1 MSQSHALSL
10 PASPLRLL
18 PHATL
23 PEGPAVVHILRTER
37 REARRSASDWLICG
51 PIRLHRPH
59 REVMVGHEPVQLRPR
74 EFALL
79 EWLMDH
85 PGHYFTRDELL
96 MEIWGLGFN
105 PGTNVVDVQVYTLRR
120 KLARVGAGRVIETMR
135 GVGYRAN
142 PAG

>member
-1 MSQSHALSL
+1 MPQPHALSL

-18 PHATL
+18 PHAT
-23 PEGPAVVHILRTER
+23 PQNGPAVVHILRTER
-37 REARRSASDWLICG
+37 RETRCSASDRLICG
-51 PIRLHRPH
+51 PIRLHRRH
-59 REVMVGHEPVQLRPR
+59 REVIVGHEPVRLRRR

-96 MEIWGLGFN
+96 TEVWGLGFN

-120 KLARVGAGRVIETMR
+120 KLERVGAGRVIETLR